1 MPEFFEFGQLL
12 GAEEGSPAFANLLAL
27 IGSPA
32 SVSEDP
38 DDHDDPVGKTRYY
51 SFRANGIL
59 MGVRGGVLK
68 YVFFYFENEEGYR
81 PYSGPLCAGVAAG
94 WSRAA
99 IDTALGAPQK
109 SGGGKPDPLMG
120 YIHHWATYG
129 VNGYKV
135 RFEFGKAGHLRM
147 VSLMPMA

>member
-1 MPEFFEFGQLL
+1 MPEFFEFGQVL
-12 GAEEGSPAFANLLAL
+12 GAEERSPAFANLLAR
-27 IGSPA
+27 IGAPA

-38 DDHDDPVGKTRYY
+38 AGYNDPRGKTRYY

-59 MGVRGGVLK
+59 MGVRGDVLK

-81 PYSGPLCAGVAAG
+81 PYSGSLFSG
-94 WSRAA
+94 
-99 IDTALGAPQK
+99 IDASSGHAVIDKALGPPRK

-120 YIHHWATYG
+120 YIHQWATYG

-135 RFEFGKAGHLRM
+135 RFEFGKAGQLRM
-147 VSLMPMA
+147 VSLMPMT